1 MYSTCLYCHSRLGS
15 NEVIEG
21 FPVGQRLAF
30 DGERGRLWVV
40 CPGCG
45 RWNLTPLESRWD
57 AIEQCER
64 LFRGSPLRAYTN
76 NIGLARVAN
85 AVELIRVGRP
95 LPPEFA
101 AWRFGRQLRRRRIRG
116 VAAQVGSTVAANVG
130 LIVGGALLTAATVS
144 GLALALVPGLW
155 LVDQID
161 EYVNY
166 ERIVGRIRVQAGF
179 AGDVRLKHV
188 GRMELLTTPR
198 STRWGLHVAHDRGM
212 DDLDG
217 AAAVQTGSQLLAW
230 VNRHGAS
237 PDELS
242 RAVSLIADAGGP
254 ARFVARAKRLH
265 EERRRSGTVFHDD
278 RVGALGLVSVE
289 RLALEIAMNEDAER
303 QALQGELELLEQAW
317 RDAEEIAAIAD
328 GLLLP
333 GSVSDAVAR
342 LRRGREDA

>member
-1 MYSTCLYCHSRLGS
+1 MGT
-15 NEVIEG
+15 
-21 FPVGQRLAF
+21 
-30 DGERGRLWVV
+30 
-40 CPGCG
+40 
-45 RWNLTPLESRWD
+45 
-57 AIEQCER
+57 
-64 LFRGSPLRAYTN
+64 
-76 NIGLARVAN
+76 
-85 AVELIRVGRP
+85 
-95 LPPEFA
+95 
-101 AWRFGRQLRRRRIRG
+101 
-116 VAAQVGSTVAANVG
+116 
-130 LIVGGALLTAATVS
+130 ALLTAAAAT
-144 GLALALVPGLW
+144 GLALVLVPSLW

-166 ERIVGRIRVQAGF
+166 ERVVGRIRVRAGF

-237 PDELS
+237 PDEL
-242 RAVSLIADAGGP
+242 RGAVSMIADAGGP
-254 ARFVARAKRLH
+254 TRFVARAKRLH
-265 EERRRSGTVFHDD
+265 EERRRSGTIFHDD
-278 RVGALGLVSVE
+278 RVGALGLVRVE
-289 RLALEIAMNEDAER
+289 QLALEIAMNEDAER
-303 QALQGELELLEQAW
+303 QAMGGELELLEQAW

-342 LRRGREDA
+342 FRRGRDGA